1 VLFSAV
7 RTAAGG
13 RIGFVADER
22 RLNVGLTRA
31 RASLLVLGCARA
43 LGADDH
49 WAALVRHCAAA
60 GCALLPAL
68 SGKNRFASLHLA
80 LSSRQSA
87 RPPVPVPGLEQECC
101 LIHAGHWAALG
112 RAFAS

>member
-1 VLFSAV
+1 MAVRHFLRVYGLGSRRLLCAQGREKDVVLFSAV

-43 LGADDH
+43 LRADVH
-49 WAALVRHCAAA
+49 WDALVRHCSAV
-60 GCALLPAL
+60 GCDSVFGAV
-68 SGKNRFASLHLA
+68 STS
-80 LSSRQSA
+80 
-87 RPPVPVPGLEQECC
+87 
-101 LIHAGHWAALG
+101 
-112 RAFAS
+112 

>member
-1 VLFSAV
+1 MLFSAV

-43 LGADDH
+43 LRADAH
-49 WAALVRHCAAA
+49 WDALVRHCSAVGCGPVFDAA
-60 GCALLPAL
+60 
-68 SGKNRFASLHLA
+68 STS
-80 LSSRQSA
+80 
-87 RPPVPVPGLEQECC
+87 
-101 LIHAGHWAALG
+101 
-112 RAFAS
+112 